1 MATKKTKKVVKFPD
15 TAYVTRD
22 EWMGNSGDLFYTVST
37 SINECASPDKTV
49 RVGVYQLVGYKDV
62 TKVTEIKVEDVNG

>member
-1 MATKKTKKVVKFPD
+1 MATKKATKKAVKFPD
-15 TAYVTRD
+15 TVYLTRD
-22 EWMGNSGDLFYTVST
+22 VWCDAEIYNASKN
-37 SINECASPDKTV
+37 INECASDTTV

>member
-1 MATKKTKKVVKFPD
+1 MATKKATKKADVKFPG
-15 TAYVTRD
+15 TMFVVRD
-22 EWMGNSGDLFYTVST
+22 VWCDVEIYNALKD
-37 SINECASPDKTV
+37 INECASDTTV